1 MESARSHAA
10 QVGVVAQFGLLAL
23 AWGSSFLF
31 IKICLDGLSPVQVV
45 VGRMV
50 FGAVL
55 LGAIMLVTRRRIPRD
70 PSLWGH
76 LTVVSQLLCVLPFT
90 LFAWAEQ
97 EISSGLASIYNATTP
112 LTTLA
117 FATVVLSAERLTRDR
132 GTGLVFGFV
141 GVLVIVGP
149 WSIGSGDSGLL
160 PQLAC
165 LAATTSY
172 GLAFVYLRRFV
183 TGRGV
188 PAVTVAFVQVTAG
201 AVVMV
206 LLTPLV
212 ARTPVQL
219 TSSVV
224 LSMVALGAASTG
236 LAYVWNTNVVEAWGA
251 ANTAAVTYLT
261 PVVGVVLGILVL
273 REPLTWNQPVG
284 AGLVIAGILAAHG
297 RLRRAAV
304 SRRGR
309 S

>member
-1 MESARSHAA
+1 
-10 QVGVVAQFGLLAL
+10 
-23 AWGSSFLF
+23 
-31 IKICLDGLSPVQVV
+31 
-45 VGRMV
+45 
-50 FGAVL
+50 
-55 LGAIMLVTRRRIPRD
+55 MLVTRRPIPRN

-76 LTVVSQLLCVLPFT
+76 LAVVSLLLCILPFT

-117 FATVVLSAERLTRDR
+117 FAMLVLSTERLTRDR
-132 GTGLVFGFV
+132 GLGLGFGFV

-149 WSIGSGDSGLL
+149 WSIGSEGSGLV

-183 TGRGV
+183 TGHGV
-188 PAVTVAFVQVTAG
+188 PAVTVAFIQVTSG
-201 AVVMV
+201 AVIM
-206 LLTPLV
+206 LLFAPLV
-212 ARTPVQL
+212 AGTAVKL

-224 LSMVALGAASTG
+224 LSMVALGAVSTG

-251 ANTAAVTYLT
+251 ANAAAVTYLT

-273 REPLTWNQPVG
+273 GEPLTWNQPVG
-284 AGLVIAGILAAHG
+284 ACLVITGILAAHG
-297 RLRRAAV
+297 RLTRGPAAQPEQASTPAHERIV
-304 SRRGR
+304 HPPGPPR
-309 S
+309 